1 MARAGKTYRGHM
13 VDVNTRANAK
23 LVERGV
29 RLVTRFGEVDRTRA
43 AALLEAAGGKR
54 YKAAIVMARRGTD
67 LAGAQA
73 LLDEAN
79 GFLAEVLDR

>member
-1 MARAGKTYRGHM
+1 M
-13 VDVNTRANAK
+13 VDVNTRSNAK

-29 RLVTRFGEVDRTRA
+29 RLVTRFGEVERTRA
-43 AALLEAAGGKR
+43 AELLEAAGGSA
-54 YKAAIVMARRGTD
+54 KAAIVMARRGTD
-67 LAGAQA
+67 LAGARA